1 MVNLIQRNAIAFQ
14 KLLHTEYYYCL
25 SLAGKGIEVRL
36 RFQEEDFHHLE
47 GIGQLTDLQIH
58 SLGGRKTL
66 SMALNGEITEE
77 DLKKSALFE
86 STRTQNK
93 IDCLYLLETALDHND
108 LVFRY
113 VIGADGRIK
122 IEASILLYTDVD
134 GNQIYVYIDQ
144 EEGRNSDYYC
154 RSFVANPSFDRKRG
168 LKKMTLLWKEK
179 TDLLTNARTL
189 QYSKEGFTPAQ
200 LRT

>member
-1 MVNLIQRNAIAFQ
+1 MENRIQRNAIAFQ

-25 SLAGKGIEVRL
+25 SLGGKGFEARL
-36 RFQEEDFHHLE
+36 RFQEQDFHHLE
-47 GIGQLTDLQIH
+47 GIGQLKDLQIH
-58 SLGGRKTL
+58 SLSGKKTFE
-66 SMALNGEITEE
+66 MALNGQISED
-77 DLKKSALFE
+77 DLKKSAIYD
-86 STRTQNK
+86 SQKVYNK
-93 IDCLYLLETALDHND
+93 VACLYLLETALDHND

-113 VIGADGRIK
+113 VTDANGRIK

-144 EEGRNSDYYC
+144 EKDRNSDYYC
-154 RSFVANPSFDRKRG
+154 RSFVANPSFDRKKG

-179 TDLLTNARTL
+179 TNLLTNERTL
-189 QYSKEGFTPAQ
+189 QFSKEGFVPAH